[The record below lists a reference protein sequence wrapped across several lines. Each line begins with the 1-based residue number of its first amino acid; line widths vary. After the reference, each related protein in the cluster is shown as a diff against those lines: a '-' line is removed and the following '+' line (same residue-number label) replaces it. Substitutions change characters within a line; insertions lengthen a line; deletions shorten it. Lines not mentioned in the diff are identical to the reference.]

1 MGYEEFAGFEGL
13 EASGD
18 IVGDIVGALMCGED
32 DAAGDIVGAL
42 IGSGYDFE
50 SAGADPLQ
58 QLMAA
63 AGATAPA
70 GKNAA
75 LLRALAP
82 QLANAKK
89 RAALA
94 AAIRRQKLAGFRPET
109 FQYSPPDYNKA
120 RIVPMGFDSGVLIAP
135 GATATITQRPQV
147 PFRPARL
154 MIPSDIA
161 GAVLVS
167 DFKVGNKSQLAA
179 NSSLPGRAFQEDATD
194 SKLLLD
200 TATPALDVVLIVQNI
215 GGAPFRFIA
224 MVSGPAVELSGLLE
238 LLSTTR

>member
-1 MGYEEFAGFEGL
+1 MAFEDFAGFEGL
-13 EASGD
+13 ESSGD

-32 DAAGDIVGAL
+32 DSAGDLVGAL

-50 SAGADPLQ
+50 SAGATDPLQ

-63 AGATAPA
+63 AGAAAPA
-70 GKNAA
+70 SKNAA
-75 LLRALAP
+75 LARLAS
-82 QLANAKK
+82 QLSARKK
-89 RAALA
+89 AALA

-109 FQYSPPDYNKA
+109 FQYTPPDYNKA
-120 RIVPMGFDSGVLIAP
+120 RVVPMGFDSGVLIAP

-147 PFRPARL
+147 PFRPSRL

-200 TATPALDVVLIVQNI
+200 TATPALDVVLIIQNI